1 MPTARIRLPGGV
13 IIPPMMT
20 SRRTV
25 LLSGL
30 ATMLHGCGGEDGPV
44 IGPGPGPGPNWPPP
58 PPAGP
63 PAAAPAAAWS
73 GHGGAATHA
82 ARAPAAAQALNRVL
96 WSTAIDLAPPYT
108 SGGFL
113 LIHYGSPVISA
124 ANVVMLP
131 VKRNA
136 AGAFRVEARSGATGS
151 VLWQQDTDYILPVS
165 SWTPSMNL
173 ALHGE
178 RLFIPA
184 AGGRVLVRDQAS
196 SATGALGSILFYSS
210 TVPQATLNAQI
221 RINTPLTVDA
231 AGNLYFGFIADAND
245 AGLTSGFVRIAPDG
259 TAIWRGASALA
270 QDVNVTR
277 PAMNCAPALSPDGQT
292 LYVVVNIAVTG
303 NAPQSGYLLAL
314 DSATLA
320 FRARQPLFTPQ
331 GQVARV
337 IDSASSSPTVGPDGD
352 LYFGVLDFAAGGH
365 NNRGWLLH
373 FDAALTQVKTPGSFG
388 WDDTPSIVPSTAVP
402 SYTGTSPYLLLCKY
416 NNYYGSG
423 SGDGL
428 NSMAVLDPNAT
439 QQDAFGGAVTVMRE
453 ILTVVGPTPDPG
465 TLGGRREWCVNT
477 AVVDPATRAAYI
489 NNEDG
494 RVYKWDFTS
503 NTLSQSV
510 VMNSGVGQA
519 YTATA
524 MGPDGVIYAINNA
537 QFHAIGA

>member
-1 MPTARIRLPGGV
+1 M
-13 IIPPMMT
+13 
-20 SRRTV
+20 
-25 LLSGL
+25 LLSGF
-30 ATMLHGCGGEDGPV
+30 ATILPGCGAEDDPV
-44 IGPGPGPGPNWPPP
+44 IGPGPGPDWPP

-63 PAAAPAAAWS
+63 PAAAPTAAWS
-73 GHGGAATHA
+73 GHGGTATHA
-82 ARAPAAAQALNRVL
+82 ARAPAAAQPLNRVL
-96 WSTAIDLAPPYT
+96 WTTAIDLAPPYT

-124 ANVVMLP
+124 ANVVILP
-131 VKRNA
+131 VKRNS
-136 AGAFRVEARSGATGS
+136 AGAFRVEARSGASGS
-151 VLWQQDTDYILPVS
+151 VLWQQDTDYILPFS

-196 SATGALGSILFYSS
+196 SATGPLGSILFYSS
-210 TVPQATLNAQI
+210 TVSQATLNTQI

-231 AGNLYFGFIADAND
+231 TGNLYFGFIADAND
-245 AGLTSGFVRIAPDG
+245 AGLTSGFVRIATDG
-259 TAIWRGASALA
+259 TAIWRGASTLA
-270 QDVNVTR
+270 QDTNVTR

-314 DSATLA
+314 DSTTLA
-320 FRARQPLFTPQ
+320 FRARQTLSTPQ
-331 GQVARV
+331 GLVARV

-352 LYFGVLDFAAGGH
+352 VYFGVLDFAAGGH

-388 WDDTPSIVPSTAVP
+388 WDDTPSIVPATAVP

-439 QQDAFGGAVTVMRE
+439 QQDTFGGAVTVMRE

-494 RVYKWDFTS
+494 RAYKWDFTT